1 LIEVR
6 RAQRSFGD
14 GFITAEIKDLQEP
27 WMAHVDAMLAD
38 EAMVSAV
45 HHALVQRHPQSRR
58 RGRLGFPAEVV
69 LRLLILKHIRNWSY
83 AELEREV
90 RANLV
95 YRDFTRVG
103 AAKMPD
109 AKTMGRW
116 GVAMGPTVIHQ
127 IHDRIV
133 QIARA
138 HDLVQGRRMRV
149 DTTVVENN
157 IHYPTDSSLLG
168 DGVRVL
174 TRTMRKIAKLTGQ
187 AGAKL
192 RDRSRG
198 VGLRLLEIA
207 RAARGKAPPSQAKM
221 KLAYGRLL
229 NATGRVVGQ
238 AKRFS
243 KEITTGVKYSLV
255 PARQAVLE
263 GHRQLLDEMLPRV
276 QQVIRQTKARI
287 FHGDSRSEGKIVSLF
302 EPSAEVIRKGK
313 ASKPTEFGK
322 LVKLQEAE
330 NQIIVDYEVFAR
342 RPSDMDLLIPAIDVH
357 QAKLGRVPRLVAAD
371 AGFYSAKNEAAA
383 KAKGVKRVCIP
394 NRSSK
399 SAARKREQ
407 KKRWFRNGQRWRT
420 GCEGRISVS
429 KRRHGLNRSRYRGDD
444 GMQRWVGLG
453 VIADNVINVG
463 LAIGKQSAK

>member
-1 LIEVR
+1 
-6 RAQRSFGD
+6 
-14 GFITAEIKDLQEP
+14 
-27 WMAHVDAMLAD
+27 
-38 EAMVSAV
+38 
-45 HHALVQRHPQSRR
+45 
-58 RGRLGFPAEVV
+58 
-69 LRLLILKHIRNWSY
+69 
-83 AELEREV
+83 
-90 RANLV
+90 
-95 YRDFTRVG
+95 
-103 AAKMPD
+103 
-109 AKTMGRW
+109 
-116 GVAMGPTVIHQ
+116 
-127 IHDRIV
+127 
-133 QIARA
+133 
-138 HDLVQGRRMRV
+138 
-149 DTTVVENN
+149 
-157 IHYPTDSSLLG
+157 
-168 DGVRVL
+168 
-174 TRTMRKIAKLTGQ
+174 
-187 AGAKL
+187 
-192 RDRSRG
+192 
-198 VGLRLLEIA
+198 
-207 RAARGKAPPSQAKM
+207 M
-221 KLAYGRLL
+221 KLAYDRLL
-229 NATGRVVGQ
+229 NATSRVVGQ

-243 KEITTGVKYSLV
+243 KEIATGVKHSMV
-255 PARQAVLE
+255 PARQVVLE

-322 LVKLQEAE
+322 LLKLQEAE
-330 NQIIVDYEVFAR
+330 NQIVVDYEVFAQ

-429 KRRHGLNRSRYRGDD
+429 KRRHGLNRCRYRGDD

-453 VIADNVINVG
+453 VIADNLINVG

>member
-287 FHGDSRSEGKIVSLF
+287 FHGDSHSEGKIVSLF